1 VSDRP
6 HKLGEVLRAAREA
19 REVDLPRVERDTKI
33 RARYHSALE
42 RGEYRELPG
51 PVYTKGFLRNYGL
64 YLGLDPEYLVD
75 LYRIET
81 TGGGAERAAAGA
93 GPRPRRRRRTRTFV
107 VTPGAVVAA
116 ILTILVGAFIAWLT
130 YEFVNFAGI
139 PELRITQPPGDVAA
153 YHETQIKVVGVTAPD
168 ARISVDGLREN
179 AEVTAD
185 HQGHFTFV
193 AELVPGG
200 NVLELTATDPKTKRD
215 SETQRRTI
223 NVVSTQPT
231 PSPGAVVLDKPAVDA
246 TVASPV
252 AISGTAAD
260 GVTVTAS
267 AALVSA
273 APPSFSVVDANGTA
287 VSFKPRTPLASPV
300 HLKASGGAFAGSL
313 GLSPGTW
320 DLTVGAPGGAAPVIR
335 RITVRP
341 PAGLT
346 GKLTVTRA
354 ESYLEL
360 DEDGQPKAGVS
371 GGISEP
377 GASVALSAKAEL
389 RIRSGNAGV
398 VGLSINGVS
407 IGPMGASGEVVEW
420 RITRSQ

>member
-19 REVDLPRVERDTKI
+19 KGVDLPRVERDTKI
-33 RARYHSALE
+33 RARYLSAME

-75 LYRIET
+75 LYRLES
-81 TGGGAERAAAGA
+81 TGVGVDRPAPGAA
-93 GPRPRRRRRTRTFV
+93 PRPRRRRRTRTFV

-153 YHETQIKVVGVTAPD
+153 YRDTRIEISGVTAPD

-185 HQGHFTFV
+185 HQGNFTFI
-193 AELVPGG
+193 AELMPGG

-223 NVVSTQPT
+223 NVVSAEPAPT
-231 PSPGAVVLDKPAVDA
+231 PVAVLLDKPASDA
-246 TVASPV
+246 SLASPV
-252 AISGTAAD
+252 AISGTAPD
-260 GVTVTAS
+260 GTTLTVS
-267 AALVSA
+267 AALLSA

-287 VSFKPRTPLASPV
+287 VVIKPKTPLPSPLK
-300 HLKASGGAFAGSL
+300 LKAADGAFAGSL
-313 GLSPGTW
+313 GLAPGTW
-320 DLTVGAPGGAAPVIR
+320 ELTVAVAGGAAPVTR
-335 RITVRP
+335 RITVQP
-341 PAGLT
+341 PAGLK
-346 GKLTVTRA
+346 GKLTVTSA
-354 ESYLEL
+354 ESYLEI
-360 DEDGQPKAGVS
+360 DEDGRPKAGVS
-371 GGISEP
+371 GGISQP
-377 GASVALSAKAEL
+377 GDSVALGATTEL

-398 VGLSINGVS
+398 VQLAINGVAV
-407 IGPMGASGEVVEW
+407 GLMGAPGEVVEW
-420 RITRSQ
+420 RITRSH